1 MSFARKLDQKFR
13 SWNHRRIDAFRRWRL
28 QLFLQLFNQKNEGLE
43 ALDQPTGQQTEKRCL
58 LLRLDGKLG
67 DTITTTGFIKALNQ
81 NGYKVDIVARKQN
94 TYVYAFIK
102 TPHKLYSLNK
112 GVFQLFKLLFK
123 LRTQSYDALV
133 CTSHILDPASLWLSR
148 FVPAK
153 TKTVFKNEQIDFFD
167 VHITEG
173 FFEKHVTDR
182 FQQSLKAITGNTS
195 EDVQNYELSIPE
207 SALTEA
213 KKFIGDHKKVIV
225 LNSFAGAKL
234 RNFSF
239 TTTKAIIEGLI
250 KECVVISI
258 GNDGDLNI
266 LREWKKHFHQANW
279 LVPHRGD
286 FSFNAALVAQAH
298 VVITPDTA
306 IVHLASTVKTPLVA
320 VYREDDGLEKNSKIW
335 APLEN
340 KKGQKIIFAPLP
352 DINNVDTH
360 QIVKATKE
368 LLTFLP

>member
-1 MSFARKLDQKFR
+1 MSFTRKLDQKFR

-28 QLFLQLFNQKNEGLE
+28 QLFLFLFNQKNEGPE
-43 ALDQPTGQQTEKRCL
+43 IIQKPKEKSCL

-67 DTITTTGFIKALNQ
+67 DTITTTGFIKALYHQ
-81 NGYKVDIVARKQN
+81 GYKIDIVARKQN

-102 TPHKLYSLNK
+102 TPHRLFSLNK
-112 GVFQLFKLLFK
+112 GIVPLFKLLFK
-123 LRTQSYDALV
+123 LRFKSYDALI

-148 FVPAK
+148 FVPAQ
-153 TKTVFKNEQIDFFD
+153 TKIVFMNEQIDFFD

-173 FFEKHVTDR
+173 FYENHVTER
-182 FQQSLKAITGNTS
+182 LQQSLKAITGEVS
-195 EDVQNYELSIPE
+195 PDAKIYDLSVPE
-207 SALTEA
+207 SAFAEA
-213 KKFIGDHKKVIV
+213 RKFIGDRKKIVV

-234 RNFSF
+234 RNLSF
-239 TTTKAIIEGLI
+239 ATTKAIIESLA
-250 KECVVISI
+250 KECTVISI

-266 LREWKKHFHQANW
+266 LREWKKHLHQNNW

-286 FSFNAALVAQAH
+286 FSFNAALVALAN

-306 IVHLASTVKTPLVA
+306 IVHLASTLQTPLVA
-320 VYREDDGLEKNSKIW
+320 IYREDEGVEKNSKIW

-360 QIVKATKE
+360 QVIKSTKE
-368 LLTFLP
+368 LLALLP